1 MKTLKDIFKKLKDLD
16 YDISKILKDS
26 TYEQY
31 DDFSELEIDY
41 KDSEQLFMLDELRI
55 IMNRMEEVHNRVRYL
70 SAPVEEVGTL
80 RLNRNKRYET
90 EKGHEYTC
98 GSPIEVLINDKEQRN
113 VPFWARTSIE
123 ASNGYY
129 LVGYKHIPMDGL
141 KVRVRREDRGW
152 QQ

>member
-1 MKTLKDIFKKLKDLD
+1 MATLEEVFRKVQDLND
-16 YDISKILKDS
+16 DVSKILKFS

-31 DDFSELEIDY
+31 DDLSKLEIDY
-41 KDSEQLFMLDELRI
+41 KDSDQLFMLNEMRTLMSQLEDI
-55 IMNRMEEVHNRVRYL
+55 HNRVSYL
-70 SAPVEEVGTL
+70 SASVEEVGTL

-113 VPFWARTSIE
+113 VPFWARTSVE